1 MLLHG
6 HAHRGAA
13 GWRGAVSP
21 GVVLAG
27 TLPEPG
33 VAGRHRSSSVAP
45 FARWEGLPHAWRC
58 AQDARTCWEHQGATE
73 TALSFG
79 LRQFG
84 SQRIPLYPHTIEDYV
99 SCHTVLYPTLPYLTL
114 PYRAIPTHTIPR
126 TIQQYS
132 GEVKLCL
139 CPARCLHRYT
149 PILYA
154 PYRRVVRRG
163 LVAA

>member
-33 VAGRHRSSSVAP
+33 VAGRHHSSSVAP

-99 SCHTVLYPTLPYLTL
+99 SCHTVLYPTLPYPTL
-114 PYRAIPTHTIPR
+114 PCHPNTHNPQNHSAI
-126 TIQQYS
+126 
-132 GEVKLCL
+132 L
-139 CPARCLHRYT
+139 
-149 PILYA
+149 
-154 PYRRVVRRG
+154 RRG
-163 LVAA
+163 QTMPLPLPGASIGTLRSYMHLIEEW

>member
-58 AQDARTCWEHQGATE
+58 AQDARTCWGHQGATE

-114 PYRAIPTHTIPR
+114 PY
-126 TIQQYS
+126 
-132 GEVKLCL
+132 
-139 CPARCLHRYT
+139 
-149 PILYA
+149 PILSPIYFSSLLPLPA
-154 PYRRVVRRG
+154 LIALLFFFSPHCQ
-163 LVAA
+163 

>member
-58 AQDARTCWEHQGATE
+58 AQDARTCWGHQGATE

-99 SCHTVLYPTLPYLTL
+99 SCHTVLYPTLPYPTL
-114 PYRAIPTHTIPR
+114 PCHPNTHNPQNHSAI
-126 TIQQYS
+126 
-132 GEVKLCL
+132 L
-139 CPARCLHRYT
+139 
-149 PILYA
+149 
-154 PYRRVVRRG
+154 RRG
-163 LVAA
+163 QTMPLPCQVPSIGTLRSYMHLIEEW

>member
-27 TLPEPG
+27 RLPEPG

-58 AQDARTCWEHQGATE
+58 AQDARTCWGHQGATE

-99 SCHTVLYPTLPYLTL
+99 SCHTVLYPTLPYPTL
-114 PYRAIPTHTIPR
+114 PCHPNTHNPQNHSAI
-126 TIQQYS
+126 
-132 GEVKLCL
+132 L
-139 CPARCLHRYT
+139 
-149 PILYA
+149 
-154 PYRRVVRRG
+154 RRG
-163 LVAA
+163 QTMPLPLPGASIGTLRSYMHLIEEW

>member
-58 AQDARTCWEHQGATE
+58 AQDARTCWGHQGATE

-99 SCHTVLYPTLPYLTL
+99 SCHTVLYPTLPYPTL
-114 PYRAIPTHTIPR
+114 PCHPNTRNPHNHSTI
-126 TIQQYS
+126 
-132 GEVKLCL
+132 L
-139 CPARCLHRYT
+139 
-149 PILYA
+149 
-154 PYRRVVRRG
+154 RRG
-163 LVAA
+163 QTMPLPCQVPP